1 MSSTASKLAASYD
14 KIAEAMKTPLK
25 VEAEH
30 THKIEGFIGI
40 GNGVAIAEEIG
51 NVLGEIIK
59 SEVGRTLPTL
69 IEDHINNR
77 TPG

>member
-1 MSSTASKLAASYD
+1 MSSTASSLAASYD

-25 VEAEH
+25 VEA
-30 THKIEGFIGI
+30 THFHNIEGMVYIANSG
-40 GNGVAIAEEIG
+40 GIAEEIG
-51 NVLGEIIK
+51 NALGEIIK

-69 IEDHINNR
+69 IEDHLNNR

>member
-1 MSSTASKLAASYD
+1 MQ
-14 KIAEAMKTPLK
+14 TPLK

-40 GNGVAIAEEIG
+40 GNGFAIAEEVG
-51 NVLGEIIK
+51 NALGEIIK

-69 IEDHINNR
+69 IEDHLNNK
-77 TPG
+77 TA